1 MQLGAEVNTIFQVT
15 VPLWG
20 LLPVF
25 YFSNNFAV
33 ALKTADA
40 VTVEVLIS
48 SLLINIL
55 SGPNSRNTG
64 WFASYK
70 GCKER
75 GQGGGAQSTP
85 VLLLESSEYRLLWYH
100 RFDTGPPAYKAASMV
115 MEIKPEDAYRT
126 WATHL
131 NQLIKVSPPP
141 STTVQWLQT
150 SAFLLTLAHI
160 GAINTKLSH
169 EILQDLQ

>member
-75 GQGGGAQSTP
+75 GQGWGAQSSS
-85 VLLLESSEYRLLWYH
+85 VLLLESSEDRLLWYH

-131 NQLIKVSPPP
+131 NRLIKVQPHLHYCP
-141 STTVQWLQT
+141 VIADLCI
-150 SAFLLTLAHI
+150 SAYLGTYW
-160 GAINTKLSH
+160 GNKY
-169 EILQDLQ
+169 